1 MFTSDIITKCKANNR
16 KAQMQLYKQY
26 CNGMYCVAMRF
37 LKNEDDA
44 QDVVQEAFINA
55 FQKMDQFSGDVTFGA
70 WLKKIVVHKCLDFIK
85 ANKDKHLELT
95 ETSLRVVE
103 DNNWLVEDTVTLPQI
118 KFAIAQL
125 PAKYKCVVQLY
136 LIEGYDH
143 SETSGILSITESACR
158 TRLLRGKG
166 LLKELLKEKR
176 YGTGS

>member
-55 FQKMDQFSGDVTFGA
+55 FQKIDQFSGDVTFGA

-85 ANKDKHLELT
+85 AKKDKHLELT
-95 ETSLRVVE
+95 DTNLRVVE
-103 DNNWLVEDTVTLPQI
+103 DDNWLVEDTVTLPQI

-125 PAKYKCVVQLY
+125 PTKYKCVVQLY

-143 SETSGILSITESACR
+143 SETSNILSITESACR

>member
-1 MFTSDIITKCKANNR
+1 MSTADIIKKCKANNR

-37 LKNEDDA
+37 LKNENDA
-44 QDVVQEAFINA
+44 EDVVQEAFINA
-55 FQKMDQFSGDVTFGA
+55 FLKIEQYSGEVTFGA
-70 WLKKIVVHKCLDFIK
+70 WLKKIVIHKCLDFIK
-85 ANKDKHLELT
+85 VKKDKYVALT
-95 ETSLRVVE
+95 ETSLTIVE
-103 DNNWLVEDTVTLPQI
+103 DDDWLVEDTVTLQQI

-125 PAKYKCVVQLY
+125 PSKYQCVVQLY

-143 SETSGILSITESACR
+143 SETSGILDITESACR